1 MRTDRWQTF
10 LPFRMP
16 YDWSIVSG
24 EIESCAV
31 RSMTTSTKWLIGMGA
46 ALGVLVVV
54 AVVGALISDGGQP
67 ELFAEDI
74 PEGSTQRYVL
84 AMIDGDLDEAWGY
97 LSPELQAGCPLAEWR
112 EVARRQSHLE
122 ESQILLDEVHWIN
135 DTEVT
140 VSLNRRRV
148 SQPDPFD
155 LSFSADESTHH
166 FEDFRLKK
174 QEDNAWRISQLPWP
188 VFRCP
193 EQGLIE
199 PVPAG

>member
-1 MRTDRWQTF
+1 
-10 LPFRMP
+10 
-16 YDWSIVSG
+16 
-24 EIESCAV
+24 
-31 RSMTTSTKWLIGMGA
+31 MTASTKWLIGIGA
-46 ALGVLVVV
+46 ALGVLVVA
-54 AVVGALISDGGQP
+54 AVVGALISGGGEP
-67 ELFAEDI
+67 ELFPEDD
-74 PEGSTQRYVL
+74 PEGITQRYVL

-97 LSPELQAGCPLAEWR
+97 LSPEMQSGCTLEEWR

-122 ESQILLDEVHWIN
+122 ESQILLDEVDRIN

-174 QEDNAWRISQLPWP
+174 QRDGAWRISQLPWP
-188 VFRCP
+188 VFKCP
-193 EQGLIE
+193 EEGLIE